1 LNTHTD
7 KLLNTLT
14 TAAVAL
20 LICHN
25 PAFAADSE
33 AGRGEPVRV
42 ETVRYGDAAYYPEH
56 STAAEVIASND
67 STLSAEIAATVEN
80 IAHDTGERVDAGDV
94 LVTLDCRS
102 NKLKLQQARA
112 LNDAT
117 QAQYENAQQLYASAE
132 LLQKQNNISKEL
144 YNQRLADS
152 KRLKAETQN
161 SQAGV
166 EQAKLAVEK
175 CSIKAPYDGYISER
189 LVDAGELVQ
198 PGTPVMRLVAAD
210 RGLIEAQIST
220 PEYDSFRDGTD
231 HRFVYDGRSYE
242 VTITSLLPVLDS
254 NYRTHKTRLAFIGDA
269 APTGSQG
276 TLSWKDTTLA
286 LPSNLVVKRG
296 NRSGVLLNDDGI
308 VEFVPVA
315 NYVEGHPATVELESD
330 AAIITTGRFGL
341 NAGDAVTT
349 DKP

>member
-1 LNTHTD
+1 MNTDTR
-7 KLLNTLT
+7 KLITIS
-14 TAAVAL
+14 AAAGFAL
-20 LICHN
+20 LVCYH
-25 PAFAADSE
+25 PAFAADDMS
-33 AGRGEPVRV
+33 GNHEPVRV
-42 ETVRYGDAAYYPEH
+42 QTVRYDDVAYYPEH

-67 STLSAEIAATVEN
+67 STLSAEIAATVEQ

-94 LVTLDCRS
+94 LVTLDCR
-102 NKLKLQQARA
+102 NYKLQLQQALA

-117 QAQYENAQQLYASAE
+117 VAQYENAQKLFTSAE

-152 KRLKAETQN
+152 KRLKAETR
-161 SQAGV
+161 SSKAGV
-166 EQAKLAVEK
+166 EQAKIAVEK
-175 CSIKAPYDGYISER
+175 CAIKAPYDGYISER

-198 PGTPVMRLVAAD
+198 PGTPVMRLIAAD
-210 RGLIEAQIST
+210 RGRIEAQIST
-220 PEYDSFRDGTD
+220 TEFDSFRDGTD
-231 HRFVYDGRSYE
+231 HRFVHNGKSYD
-242 VTITSLLPVLDS
+242 VTITNLLPVLDS
-254 NYRTHKTRLAFIGDA
+254 KYRTYKARLAFIGAA

-276 TLSWKDTTLA
+276 KLSWKDTTLS

-296 NRSGVLLNDDGI
+296 DRSGVLLNDDGI

-341 NAGDAVTT
+341 NAGDRVTT
-349 DKP
+349 D